1 MKKILVCL
9 LSLLLV
15 ACTSNS
21 NVESNVETPSTTEE
35 TVEVNSLKVLAPKG
49 ATAVGVSILSYEGF
63 HDVTY
68 VDGADVLQA
77 SLVNPEPEYDVIIAP
92 SNLGIKL
99 AVAGKSQY
107 KIADVLTWGN
117 LFLVGTTDE
126 INEDTRIALFGEN
139 AVVGLVYEDLFAD
152 SVGEK
157 TYYGAVTEAQAALL
171 SDNADV
177 ALLAEPA
184 ATATI
189 AKAKENGKELK
200 VIADLQTLWQDKYG
214 DSYPQAAIFVLSSTY
229 ENDPASVDSLINTVK
244 TFIDNTNADKAELAN
259 IIDTVTAEELGVP
272 SSAIVEKVWDRLNLN
287 VKDASEC
294 VEQLNNFMKLFGV
307 EDSSSALLK

>member
-99 AVAGKSQY
+99 AAAGKSQY
-107 KIADVLTWGN
+107 KIADVLT
-117 LFLVGTTDE
+117 
-126 INEDTRIALFGEN
+126 
-139 AVVGLVYEDLFAD
+139 
-152 SVGEK
+152 
-157 TYYGAVTEAQAALL
+157 
-171 SDNADV
+171 
-177 ALLAEPA
+177 
-184 ATATI
+184 
-189 AKAKENGKELK
+189 
-200 VIADLQTLWQDKYG
+200 
-214 DSYPQAAIFVLSSTY
+214 
-229 ENDPASVDSLINTVK
+229 
-244 TFIDNTNADKAELAN
+244 
-259 IIDTVTAEELGVP
+259 
-272 SSAIVEKVWDRLNLN
+272 
-287 VKDASEC
+287 
-294 VEQLNNFMKLFGV
+294 
-307 EDSSSALLK
+307 